1 MSPGRVASVLMV
13 MVLSFALLAAVG
25 WALSNQWMDILV
37 HLPDYRA
44 NIHGKIEAIRAPD
57 SSGLSRAS
65 ATVNDLSKGL
75 SAASETAANK
85 KLNQKG
91 AWFCWAL

>member
-25 WALSNQWMDILV
+25 WELTNQLMDIFV
-37 HLPDYRA
+37 HLLDYRA
-44 NIHGKIEAIRAPD
+44 NIHSKIEAIRAPR
-57 SSGLSRAS
+57 SSCLSRAS
-65 ATVNDLSKGL
+65 ATVNDLSKEL